1 MSEGPIRMA
10 VRRRATAVGILFAI
24 VVPAVSAPPASSAA
38 PSGLVVSAS
47 ADRSNRV
54 VLKGATLSG
63 RRYIVVAGYPRA
75 RSVRFSLD
83 GRTAAVRSA
92 PFAYK
97 DMRRGKVNALDTTKL
112 ADRRHTLRATV
123 TRRGAA
129 IANLVATFTVAN
141 QHTQP
146 VLPVPSAV
154 PASSDSPVS
163 PASPVAPSAIPGSPV
178 PPPPLPPGARW
189 TPTPGTTW
197 QWQLTGALD
206 TTDVASVYDVDGFDM
221 TAPQVTALHAQGR
234 KVICYL
240 SVGTWENWRPDA
252 ALFPASVKG
261 SANGWPGEQWLDVR
275 RIDPLAPIMTA
286 RFRMC
291 RDKGFDAV
299 EPDNVDGYANS
310 TGFPLGASD
319 QATFNRWVA
328 DTVHSLGM
336 SVGLKNDVDQVTAL
350 QHSFDWALNEQCF
363 QYAECG
369 PYASFVASGK
379 AVFIA
384 EYRGSA
390 STFCPSALAS
400 GYSAMLKRLSL
411 DAWRQAC

>member
-1 MSEGPIRMA
+1 MA
-10 VRRRATAVGILFAI
+10 VRRRASAVGILFAI

-47 ADRSNRV
+47 PDQSNRV
-54 VLKGATLSG
+54 ALKGATLSG
-63 RRYIVVAGYPRA
+63 RQYIAVAGYPRA

-83 GRTAAVRSA
+83 GRTAATRFT
-92 PFAYK
+92 PFAYAG
-97 DMRRGKVNALDTTKL
+97 MRRGKANALDTTTL
-112 ADRRHTLRATV
+112 TDGRHTLRATV
-123 TRRGAA
+123 TRRGGV
-129 IANLVATFTVAN
+129 IAHLVATFTVAN

-146 VLPVPSAV
+146 VLPMPSRA

-163 PASPVAPSAIPGSPV
+163 PASPVAPAAPSAIPGSPA

-206 TTDVASVYDVDGFDM
+206 TTVDASVYDVDGFDM
-221 TAPQVTALHAQGR
+221 TAAQVTALHAQGR

-275 RIDPLAPIMTA
+275 RIDLLAPIMTT

-350 QHSFDWALNEQCF
+350 QPSFDWALNEQCF

-369 PYASFVASGK
+369 SYASFVASGK

-384 EYRGSA
+384 EYQGNLA
-390 STFCPSALAS
+390 SRCPIALAS
-400 GYSAMLKRLSL
+400 GYSLIMKRLSL